1 MSKEISNCY
10 CTDCGSLL
18 VATMSGVVCPNGH
31 GKIRVDVTRLDLKHE
46 KRRLELA
53 ARREKK
59 LAAISNLPLAKRLR
73 VGAWKGNAFVA
84 AFLVEGMDGVWW
96 HENNGHRLNEV
107 ITARLKDSAIPRRL
121 AKCLDSVNDLLTTEN
136 AQ

>member
-1 MSKEISNCY
+1 MSKELSNCY
-10 CTDCGSLL
+10 CAECGSLL
-18 VATMSGVVCPNGH
+18 VSTQSGVVCPNGH

-46 KRRLELA
+46 KRRIELD

-73 VGAWKGNAFVA
+73 VGVWNGNAFVA

-96 HENNGHRLNEV
+96 HKANGYRPNEV

-121 AKCLDSVNDLLTTEN
+121 AKCLESVNDLTRTE
-136 AQ
+136 